1 MFEHLGYF
9 KEYYIDNK
17 FIGTIPCEKD
27 QEIGYEGRK
36 TSTTTEKI
44 TLQNQKTIKA
54 GQEVTTI
61 VYPLNGKQINP

>member
-36 TSTTTEKI
+36 TSTTTEK
-44 TLQNQKTIKA
+44 
-54 GQEVTTI
+54 V
-61 VYPLNGKQINP
+61 